1 LIKKSDYDCI
11 ISFLKI
17 PNFYAELI
25 KLLTA
30 FKKPRLVVSER
41 YCDSFTGIYF
51 QTKTLRQFHRFAD
64 YITVNSHHQRVALE
78 KRYTWIRNKICT
90 IYNGVDLKTFHPS
103 SEKKACEEQLKLLAV
118 ASITSCKNGLRLIK
132 ALEILRDD
140 YHIFPLVRW
149 IGEHQMHIPERR
161 KTSIK
166 MKEELK
172 RLHLEN
178 QWEWH
183 DHRFDIPQLMRSHDA
198 LIHPAYFEGLPNSV
212 CEALASGLPVL
223 ISNTLDHPLLVQD
236 GVSGLLFDP
245 YSPVAIANAIQ
256 CFAKLDDT
264 ERCKMSQSARLYAEK
279 ELSLDKCVEK
289 YEHLLSR
296 IVNQR

>member
-1 LIKKSDYDCI
+1 
-11 ISFLKI
+11 
-17 PNFYAELI
+17 
-25 KLLTA
+25 
-30 FKKPRLVVSER
+30 
-41 YCDSFTGIYF
+41 
-51 QTKTLRQFHRFAD
+51 
-64 YITVNSHHQRVALE
+64 
-78 KRYTWIRNKICT
+78 
-90 IYNGVDLKTFHPS
+90 
-103 SEKKACEEQLKLLAV
+103 
-118 ASITSCKNGLRLIK
+118 
-132 ALEILRDD
+132 
-140 YHIFPLVRW
+140 
-149 IGEHQMHIPERR
+149 
-161 KTSIK
+161 
-166 MKEELK
+166 
-172 RLHLEN
+172 
-178 QWEWH
+178 
-183 DHRFDIPQLMRSHDA
+183 MRSHDA